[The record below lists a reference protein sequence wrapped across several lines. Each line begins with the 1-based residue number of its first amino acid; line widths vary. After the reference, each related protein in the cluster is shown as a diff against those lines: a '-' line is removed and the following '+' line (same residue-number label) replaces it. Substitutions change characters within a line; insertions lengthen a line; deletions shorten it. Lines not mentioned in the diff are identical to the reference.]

1 MVTNVLNLILNAE
14 GEYLQTIKNAVTEAE
29 AYVDQRKRLQANAY
43 EQAQY
48 ELYKFE
54 TAENEK
60 FTAAIIEN
68 ERALE
73 RAAEIKKAELK
84 ARQAEKQEPIGERIK
99 DEVLNFIWR

>member
-60 FTAAIIEN
+60 FTAAITEN

-73 RAAEIKKAELK
+73 RAAEIKKTELK